1 MKDLSETRRSQGPE
15 GDGDHRHR
23 EDEQVDS
30 SEAAQNRA
38 SMTQARAGGSRVTMH
53 QVAAEA
59 GVSVSTVSKVINGR
73 YGVARETVDNVNQVI
88 ERLGYEASLVARSLR
103 NHRTNV
109 IGLLVADFEP
119 FSVEV
124 LKGAADAIHG
134 SGFELVAYSSGGR
147 VDEHVGWERRYL
159 SRLMGTLVDG
169 AVLVT
174 PTVTDV
180 PFDGPI
186 VAVDPHTG
194 SSRLPTVTADNLQGA
209 RLGVRHLLELGH
221 TRIGMIT
228 GRADLVSAQRR
239 EQGYREA
246 LQAAGLPVDEALV
259 RNGAFEPEPAHVA
272 ARELLTLPEPPTAIF
287 AANDLS
293 ALETLEVAA
302 ELGVRVPDQLSVV
315 GFDNIPESALAD
327 PPLTT
332 VEQPI
337 RRMGHDAIEMLT
349 TLIRGGVLEE
359 PHVTVETRLEVRR
372 STAPPMENR

>member
-1 MKDLSETRRSQGPE
+1 VDVSNQTANGDAATRSR
-15 GDGDHRHR
+15 R
-23 EDEQVDS
+23 
-30 SEAAQNRA
+30 
-38 SMTQARAGGSRVTMH
+38 TGSRVTMH

-73 YGVARETVDNVNQVI
+73 YGVASDTVENVTQVI

-109 IGLLVADFEP
+109 IGVLVADFEP

-124 LKGAADAIHG
+124 LKGAADAIHD

-180 PFDGPI
+180 QFDGPI

-194 SSRLPTVTADNLQGA
+194 PSRLPTVTADNLQGA
-209 RLGVRHLLELGH
+209 RLGVGHLLELGH

-228 GRADLVSAQRR
+228 GREDLVSAQLR

-246 LQAAGLPVDEALV
+246 LVAAGIPVDDALV
-259 RNGAFEPEPAHVA
+259 RNGAFEPEPARVA
-272 ARELLTLPEPPTAIF
+272 ARELLSLPEPPTAIF

-293 ALETLEVAA
+293 ALGTLEVAA
-302 ELGVRVPDQLSVV
+302 ELGFDVPGRLSVI
-315 GFDNIPESALAD
+315 GFDNIPESALAST
-327 PPLTT
+327 PLTT

-337 RRMGHDAIEMLT
+337 RRMGHDAIGMLIE
-349 TLIRGGVLEE
+349 LISGRSLQES
-359 PHVTVETRLEVRR
+359 HVTVETKLVVRR
-372 STAPPMENR
+372 STAAPSVVR